1 MRRSLVFALFLVVVA
16 CRSDSGTQAPGN
28 GPDSGQN
35 SGPDA
40 PGGMATTIKAIRMNQ
55 PTDGTMV
62 TLQNV
67 VVTGHVTSKKYGHVW
82 VQDAGGGQYS
92 GIQLYCNYGG
102 TTPSCTM
109 TQAQIDALSV
119 GSVVNVTGTFKS
131 FLLST
136 APAGAQ
142 PNLEIDAPAI
152 TMTGQS
158 MTPVAIAVDAA
169 TVAKDQ
175 LASPAADPYKG
186 AYVKVTGP
194 FTVSSVTANEFQTA
208 CTGSNGSAG
217 TTYGGFDAAGGGQ
230 TLAVGLSF
238 YKTVT
243 YCLPDCGY
251 TCTNQVAA
259 NESFSTVGGIVEPEY
274 NTNGQVY
281 LQISPT
287 TDGDLPH

>member
-1 MRRSLVFALFLVVVA
+1 MV
-16 CRSDSGTQAPGN
+16 Q
-28 GPDSGQN
+28 
-35 SGPDA
+35 
-40 PGGMATTIKAIRMNQ
+40 TIKGVRMNQ

-62 TLQNV
+62 TFNNV

-82 VQDAGGGQYS
+82 IQDAGGGQYS
-92 GIQLYCNYGG
+92 GIQVYCNYGG
-102 TTPSCTM
+102 TTPNCTM
-109 TQAQIDALSV
+109 TQAQIDALAV
-119 GSVVNVTGTFKS
+119 GTVVNVTGSFKS

-142 PNLEIDAPAI
+142 PNLEIDSPTI
-152 TMTGQS
+152 TATGQN
-158 MTPVAIAVDAA
+158 MTPVAVSVDAA
-169 TVAKDQ
+169 TVAKAQ

-194 FTVSSVTANEFQTA
+194 FTVSSVASTEFTST

-217 TTYGGFDAAGGGQ
+217 TTYNGFDAGGGGQ

-243 YCLPDCGY
+243 YCIPSCGY
-251 TCTNQVAA
+251 PCTNQVTA
-259 NESFSTVGGIVEPEY
+259 NESFSSVSGIVEPEY
-274 NTNGQVY
+274 NSNGQVY
-281 LQISPT
+281 LQIAPT